1 MISYVTKKAKD
12 PAKAIQIYTYL
23 LSDEGQKLMNYGIEG
38 ETYKVNDSG
47 KIEFLPEIKD
57 LQLNNADKFKK
68 ITGWANLCSLDMT
81 VIKR

>member
-1 MISYVTKKAKD
+1 
-12 PAKAIQIYTYL
+12 
-23 LSDEGQKLMNYGIEG
+23 MNYGIEG